1 MNSLLY
7 SLVYLHSIII
17 LLLHFNCSCNR
28 IKSIFV
34 YLFTA
39 IIMVL
44 FTCDFAQSADNKI
57 QLNRIII
64 ILIKTVYYFTSIFV
78 CLSHFFLFFFLV
90 DNALIDFPTCNG
102 RQADKNQYFH
112 TYNTTHTYIHTLIYM
127 YASAVIGGLLT
138 PWRPDGCA
146 DFAHA
151 SARAD
156 HCARIHTHL
165 HEIHHFILVC
175 MCASLNLIAKMQLIA
190 LQ

>member
-78 CLSHFFLFFFLV
+78 CLSHFFLFFFWSTTLWLTFPPV
-90 DNALIDFPTCNG
+90 MDGRLIKTNIFTPTT
-102 RQADKNQYFH
+102 QH
-112 TYNTTHTYIHTLIYM
+112 THTY
-127 YASAVIGGLLT
+127 
-138 PWRPDGCA
+138 
-146 DFAHA
+146 
-151 SARAD
+151 
-156 HCARIHTHL
+156 THL
-165 HEIHHFILVC
+165 FTCMQARLLVD
-175 MCASLNLIAKMQLIA
+175 S
-190 LQ
+190 